1 MMTTSLKRSP
11 VPDEGEGSNKRIK
24 TSATPPPSNFE
35 EDLAFLQ
42 VSIIG
47 HAPFQKLSSGYGRR

>member
-1 MMTTSLKRSP
+1 MMATSLKRSP
-11 VPDEGEGSNKRIK
+11 VPDEGEGSHKRIK

-47 HAPFQKLSSGYGRR
+47 HIPF